1 MKKAYI
7 LVIVLLSAAMLLLA
21 ACGGQPA
28 PAQPQPTSSGGDTAS
43 STGGGKG
50 KFALVLTGPRDDH
63 SWNQAAYEALEVL
76 KKDGVETTFSERVAP
91 ADAPRVLRELATA
104 GYQMIDAHSFGY
116 QDAAFAVAKEFPD
129 TNFAWGGGINKTAK
143 NVADY
148 DQPFYQ
154 AAYLVGIIGG
164 HVSKT
169 GKFGALYGFDI
180 PVCHAMGE
188 ALVAGAKTVNPKA
201 ELTFTAV
208 GDWYDAAK
216 AKEAALA
223 QADTGV
229 DFWVSCGEGPT
240 LGSIEAAKDR
250 QGFATGYV
258 GDMTS
263 SGPDVVLTNIVWNLE
278 PMFKD
283 MMKTTLDKSFNA
295 PYYRYGIKE
304 NALDITI
311 NPKLADKIPP
321 EAMKA
326 VEDAKAKIKSGEL
339 EVPFVGGAQ

>member
-1 MKKAYI
+1 MKKLYVYI
-7 LVIVLLSAAMLLLA
+7 LALGSVAMLLLA

-28 PAQPQPTSSGGDTAS
+28 APSAGGEAAS
-43 STGGGKG
+43 GGGKG
-50 KFALVLTGPRDDH
+50 KFALLLSGPRDDN
-63 SWNQAAYEALEVL
+63 SWNEAAYIALEAL

-91 ADAPRVLRELATA
+91 ADAPRVLRELASG
-104 GYQMIDAHSFGY
+104 GYQMIVAHSFGY
-116 QDAAFAVAKEFPD
+116 QDAAFEVAKEFPD

-154 AAYLVGIIGG
+154 SAYLVGIIGG
-164 HVSKT
+164 HVSKS

-188 ALVAGAKTVNPKA
+188 ALLAGAKTVNPNA
-201 ELTFTAV
+201 DLTFTAV
-208 GDWYDAAK
+208 GDWYDVAK

-229 DFWVSCGEGPT
+229 DFWVQCGEGPT
-240 LGSIEAAKDR
+240 LGAIEAAKEKK
-250 QGFATGYV
+250 GFATGYV
-258 GDMTS
+258 GDMTE

-278 PMFKD
+278 PMFRD
-283 MMKTTLDKSFNA
+283 MLKTTLDKSFNA
-295 PYYRYGIKE
+295 PFYRYGMKE

-311 NPKLADKIPP
+311 NPKLADKIPA
-321 EAMKA
+321 EAMKQ
-326 VEDAKAKIKSGEL
+326 VEEAKAKIKSGAL
-339 EVPFVGGAQ
+339 EVPFVSGAE

>member
-1 MKKAYI
+1 MKRFYT
-7 LVIVLLSAAMLLLA
+7 LLIVLLLAAMSLLA

-28 PAQPQPTSSGGDTAS
+28 PAQPQQSSGGEAAAPAA
-43 STGGGKG
+43 GGKG

-63 SWNQAAYEALEVL
+63 SWNQAAYEALEAL

-104 GYQMIDAHSFGY
+104 GYQMIVAHSFGY

-129 TNFAWGGGINKTAK
+129 SNFAWGGGINKTGK

-216 AKEAALA
+216 AKEAGLA

-229 DFWVSCGEGPT
+229 DFWVGCGEGPT
-240 LGSIEAAKDR
+240 LGTIEAAKER
-250 QGFATGYV
+250 NGFATGYV

-278 PMFKD
+278 PMFRD
-283 MMKTTLDKSFNA
+283 MLKSTLDKSFNA
-295 PYYRYGIKE
+295 PYYGYGMKE

-311 NPKLADKIPP
+311 NPKLADKIPA

-326 VEDAKAKIKSGEL
+326 VDEARAKIKSGEL
-339 EVPFVGGAQ
+339 EVPFVGGAE